1 MELNTSV
8 INISLWYNVKEGNQ
22 CGRELTLSSSSLSHS
37 TAHVHFRRRSC
48 AVMRIW
54 CARGQLRKQIQRK
67 RLKALYLINPLHPNI
82 SVHFLHNFFH
92 TFPMVQTRS
101 IWFKTKN
108 PLVDDQCLFYGW
120 CWWEILV
127 TNHSQGLITYKG
139 VCPTIV
145 DRIRARRNCC
155 NGRGQFFWVSFLVT
169 RCLNVMFQQLL
180 TDLQKSVTMNLM
192 HWYALFW

>member
-1 MELNTSV
+1 MY
-8 INISLWYNVKEGNQ
+8 IS
-22 CGRELTLSSSSLSHS
+22 S
-37 TAHVHFRRRSC
+37 
-48 AVMRIW
+48 I
-54 CARGQLRKQIQRK
+54 I
-67 RLKALYLINPLHPNI
+67 
-82 SVHFLHNFFH
+82 FFH
-92 TFPMVQTRS
+92 TFPMVLTRS

-169 RCLNVMFQQLL
+169 RCWMLCSNNYLL
-180 TDLQKSVTMNLM
+180 TCKRVWPWTWCIDTLSSDNDSSSAELCQINLLCRLEFLDKQIYQ
-192 HWYALFW
+192 HSNPKEEGIRFTKKTCCV